1 MKLRKF
7 IYSTFI
13 ALLLSAP
20 ALAQGNKL
28 VTGSPEFNPLNDKYT
43 VASHER
49 KFHAI
54 GGVKCTYSLASVDKN
69 KYTIVSFVPRI
80 EKKEGGEYSDVKVFD
95 KQSAPF
101 SVDIKE
107 SGFYRLVLDKLEL
120 KSKEGRDSI
129 CNYIIPVDSFD
140 ISVYAA
146 PEKVKNDVEN
156 RKEEVVWSTT
166 SRTLGAE
173 YKGGYSEGWTYS
185 WVFEELSTTGK
196 EWTRNSFTVGRSTLK
211 LTVKNTAPDGKTVWY
226 DKSFTCVF
234 DAKQTPNK
242 DAIKLVYQGS
252 VEGAGWKETM
262 DWYCSDSE
270 NRIQVSTEGAG
281 DYEWRYSWSQD
292 GNKASSTTDIFKPVM
307 SETGVTDKSK
317 LSTYTLIISCFADG
331 MDESDESLAFKDT
344 LNGKINF
351 WKSPSV
357 NISSFDKV
365 VFEGRDVTVNK
376 ASSDNSLPC
385 AESLSVVLLGDTIHN
400 SSGIKPFSFRAKTIE
415 EVSKETEYTVISRFV
430 GSHSVFEDKT
440 TLPITIWKTPE
451 LKQVYRSNNPDIAN
465 KVLDV
470 RDTIFV
476 CGKFGGNVVLKI
488 DHNYG
493 YPNGWT
499 FIWYNGESS
508 TETLTVPVEGSQT
521 KLITV
526 KVINCPDGMDKSKQ
540 YEDELEFRLKVCPTP
555 TIEMAGQR
563 AVYAG
568 VDGKELPLKLSDA
581 TGEGGHWEY
590 TWNREGGE
598 MTEGA
603 TLTLKNGTGAPEIQ
617 SWTACPRYIGP
628 EGDVWYGQDD
638 AFPFKV
644 KVYPALDERKFAFNG
659 FESNRIDAYY
669 QGSTQYKVGFEI
681 IDDYKYEHAG
691 TVWNYTIK
699 YDGLVKDDKSY
710 HEIKPTLTAGEG
722 VGKTK
727 VSLEAICYIEAVD
740 ETIDLDESVEAYKSS
755 RSLDYYAWR
764 KGEVEGPGSGFENF
778 VYYDSLKILDPK
790 PKYGYQPMNDENH
803 DAIGGWKFVWE
814 QKVGAGEWKTVEATD
829 RIFTHTNKNTDEL
842 RNMTYRVTCTNDIN
856 GEVGCSETVE
866 FTFDEYAQ
874 IVESTLQSEFAP
886 YVRKGDVVN
895 LEMSTPKNG
904 NPDGWWYCWADEG
917 DNPIHIAE
925 GGGIPI
931 KQVNKVK
938 GEYNGDIERGTGRE
952 VTYVLHYGN
961 DNPNGKR
968 TFSKELQF
976 RHIIYNKPKLEEFKA
991 KGADNHSHIYYA
1003 KTSSEEV
1010 DFVFGEGSSGPNQVI
1025 SNEKEGKDHHELSE
1039 NGLYAFY
1046 RYDNTPQKPWAR
1058 AYWEY
1063 TYEGEP
1069 LYCYSDAAPTTGS
1082 AKAPSRELRVEG
1094 GHFSVNLEEEAAAI
1108 VTLHALNGQLVWEQ
1122 HYAPQKDFDEK
1133 LDFGGV
1139 ASGMFIL
1146 KCTVGEQQVVRK
1158 IVVR

>member
-43 VASHER
+43 VASHEG

-129 CNYIIPVDSFD
+129 CNYVIPVDSFD
-140 ISVYAA
+140 ISVYSA

-156 RKEEVVWSTT
+156 RKEEVIWSTT

-185 WVFEELSTTGK
+185 WEFEELSTTGK

-252 VEGAGWKETM
+252 VKGAVWKETM
-262 DWYCSDSE
+262 DWYCSDNE
-270 NRIQVSTEGAG
+270 NKVIVSTEGAG
-281 DYEWRYSWSQD
+281 EYKWTYKWSQD
-292 GNKASSTTDIFKPVM
+292 GKAGSSTTSAFKPAM
-307 SETGVTDKSK
+307 SETDVTDKSK
-317 LSTYTLIISCFADG
+317 LSTYTLSISCFADG
-331 MDESDESLAFKDT
+331 MDESDESLAFKHT
-344 LNGKINF
+344 LSGKINF
-351 WKSPSV
+351 WKNPIV
-357 NISSFDKV
+357 TIPSFDKE
-365 VFEGRDVTVNK
+365 VFEGRDVRVDLTLSKNSMPCTERLYLVLSDDTIYR
-376 ASSDNSLPC
+376 SSDIDS
-385 AESLSVVLLGDTIHN
+385 
-400 SSGIKPFSFRAKTIE
+400 FSFKAQKVAQNSIE
-415 EVSKETEYTVISRFV
+415 KEYMVLSRFE
-430 GSHSVFEDKT
+430 GTHSILVDKKV
-440 TLPITIWKTPE
+440 LPITIWRTPN
-451 LKQVYRSNNPDIAN
+451 LKRLYKSNNPDIAN
-465 KVLDV
+465 KEFDV
-470 RDTIFV
+470 KDTISV
-476 CGKFGGNVVLKI
+476 CGKFDGNVVLKI
-488 DHNYG
+488 NHEYG
-493 YPNGWT
+493 DPEGWR
-499 FIWYNGESS
+499 FIWNGEGSS
-508 TETLTVPVEGSQT
+508 VATYTVPVKEFVVGET
-521 KLITV
+521 KQYTV
-526 KVINCPDGMDKSKQ
+526 KVVNKPGNMKERNQHEESFVFKLQ
-540 YEDELEFRLKVCPTP
+540 VCPTP
-555 TIEMAGQR
+555 TIEITGQR
-563 AVYAG
+563 SVYAG
-568 VDGKELPLKLSDA
+568 VDGKELPLKLTGA
-581 TGEGGHWEY
+581 TGKGGHWEY

-628 EGDVWYGQDD
+628 EGDVWYGQDKP
-638 AFPFKV
+638 FPFKV

-699 YDGLVKDDKSY
+699 YNGLVKDDKSY

-727 VSLEAICYIEAVD
+727 VSLEAICYIKAED
-740 ETIDLDESVEAYKSS
+740 KTIDLDDSVEAYKSS

-814 QKVGAGEWKTVEATD
+814 QKVGAGEWKTIEATD

-842 RNMTYRVTCTNDIN
+842 RNMTCRVTCTNDIN

-874 IVESTLQSEFAP
+874 IVESTLQSKFAP

-917 DNPIHIAE
+917 DTIHIAE

-1003 KTSSEEV
+1003 KTSSKEV
-1010 DFVFGEGSSGPNQVI
+1010 DFVFGEGTDAPEKI
-1025 SNEKEGKDHHELSE
+1025 SLIKVGEKEHEK
-1039 NGLYAFY
+1039 NNTYAFY
-1046 RYDNTPQKPWAR
+1046 RFDHTPQKPWAR
-1058 AYWEY
+1058 TCWKF
-1063 TYEGEP
+1063 TYGGEP

-1139 ASGMFIL
+1139 VSGMFIL